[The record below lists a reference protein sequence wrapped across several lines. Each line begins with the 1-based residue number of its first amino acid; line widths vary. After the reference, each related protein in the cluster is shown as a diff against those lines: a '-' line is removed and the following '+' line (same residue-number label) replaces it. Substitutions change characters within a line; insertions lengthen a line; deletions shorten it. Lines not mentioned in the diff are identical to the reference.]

1 MNKKQ
6 IAIYIIIAVVFFFI
20 GGCVGSYTQYK
31 KNIET
36 EYQDIKGN
44 DVENS
49 KETNNSKVKL
59 IGLNQEEVF
68 SNIEMKVLKAE
79 ESNGVNNESGTS
91 KPSGKFIVLEL
102 ELKNND
108 KQAIQYSSDQFM
120 LTSGDS
126 IYQVDDTAFDAMG
139 NLNNQESIFNKNQEF
154 IGAYD
159 NFNPGMSK
167 KTYLVFDVP
176 KNVTL
181 ENSKLMLTDN
191 KEVAFSL
198 K

>member
-36 EYQDIKGN
+36 KYQDIKGN

-49 KETNNSKVKL
+49 KEVNNVKMKL

-68 SNIEMKVLKAE
+68 SNIGMKVLKAE
-79 ESNGVNNESGTS
+79 ESDGINNESGTS

-108 KQAIQYSSDQFM
+108 KQSIQYSSDQFM

-176 KNVTL
+176 KNITI

>member
-6 IAIYIIIAVVFFFI
+6 ITIYIIIAVVFFFI

-36 EYQDIKGN
+36 KYQDIKGN

-49 KETNNSKVKL
+49 KEVNNVKMKL
-59 IGLNQEEVF
+59 IGLNQEEIF
-68 SNIEMKVLKAE
+68 SNIGMKVLKAE
-79 ESNGVNNESGTS
+79 ESNGINNESGTS

>member
-1 MNKKQ
+1 M
-6 IAIYIIIAVVFFFI
+6 
-20 GGCVGSYTQYK
+20 
-31 KNIET
+31 
-36 EYQDIKGN
+36 
-44 DVENS
+44 ENS

-68 SNIEMKVLKAE
+68 NNIGMKVLKAE
-79 ESNGVNNESGTS
+79 ESNGINNESGTS
-91 KPSGKFIVLEL
+91 KPSGKFIILEL

-120 LTSGDS
+120 LNSGDS
-126 IYQVDDTAFDAMG
+126 TYQVDDTAFDAMG
-139 NLNNQESIFNKNQEF
+139 NLNNQESIFNKNQDF

-159 NFNPGMSK
+159 NFNPGISK

-181 ENSKLMLTDN
+181 ESSKLMLTDN
-191 KEVAFSL
+191 KEVEFSL